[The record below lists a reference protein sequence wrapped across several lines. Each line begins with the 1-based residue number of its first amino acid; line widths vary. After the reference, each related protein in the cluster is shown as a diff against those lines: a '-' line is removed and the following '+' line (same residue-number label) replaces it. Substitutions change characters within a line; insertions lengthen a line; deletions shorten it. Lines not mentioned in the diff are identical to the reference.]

1 MAISTFLNNILLLNK
16 TERHDL
22 LLDENL
28 LKSVPQENA
37 TKFYNVTNPIQK
49 NAFFLIANGMRSIRT
64 KTKVN
69 SDFVRNHH
77 TKLDTSSVFV
87 GIMITGVIISSFSI
101 IAILYQIWI
110 IERNKGEILSL
121 YALLSMKDI
130 NKVFL
135 KCQNYMN
142 HLDESKI
149 FGS

>member
-1 MAISTFLNNILLLNK
+1 M
-16 TERHDL
+16 
-22 LLDENL
+22 
-28 LKSVPQENA
+28 
-37 TKFYNVTNPIQK
+37 
-49 NAFFLIANGMRSIRT
+49 RT
-64 KTKVN
+64 KTKEN

-77 TKLDTSSVFV
+77 VKFDSSPIFV
-87 GIMITGVIISSFSI
+87 GIMISGVIISTFSI

-142 HLDESKI
+142 HLDDSRI
-149 FGS
+149 FGSQALE